1 MGDRLKMVYKDGVL
15 CNAKIG
21 KALRRWK
28 VKTAIIVPSEY
39 LVHLELG
46 KVVDIQEDVQGV
58 YIYENNMQII
68 MAESHLSLSSF

>member
-1 MGDRLKMVYKDGVL
+1 M
-15 CNAKIG
+15 
-21 KALRRWK
+21 K

-39 LVHLELG
+39 LVHLELENG

>member
-1 MGDRLKMVYKDGVL
+1 MRQ
-15 CNAKIG
+15 
-21 KALRRWK
+21 WK

-39 LVHLELG
+39 LVHLELENG

-68 MAESHLSLSSF
+68 MAESHLSLSSFRIKNMHLF

>member
-1 MGDRLKMVYKDGVL
+1 MRQ
-15 CNAKIG
+15 
-21 KALRRWK
+21 WK

-39 LVHLELG
+39 LVHLELENG

-68 MAESHLSLSSF
+68 MAESHLSLSFFRIKNMHLF